1 MKQAVIVL
9 GLFCALL
16 SGILFS
22 SFTSKTTVEYDFQ
35 QITTIESVIPAGAG
49 RSRMIA
55 TSPTGTL
62 EETEMK
68 NFFSISGIN
77 FGNVRANDKAT
88 TDKISQ
94 MVNAG
99 WTLEQV
105 TSGVYSGTDNNSNG
119 IFITRYLFK
128 KVKQ

>member
-1 MKQAVIVL
+1 MKNKSILVL
-9 GLFCALL
+9 SLLCALL
-16 SGILFS
+16 TGILLS
-22 SFTSKTTVEYDFQ
+22 SFTNKTTVEYDFQ
-35 QITTIESVIPAGAG
+35 QVTTIESVVPMGAG

-55 TSPTGTL
+55 TSPSGTI
-62 EETEMK
+62 EESEMK
-68 NFFSISGIN
+68 NFFSVTGIN
-77 FGNVRANDKAT
+77 FANIRANDKAT

-94 MVNAG
+94 LINNG

-128 KVKQ
+128 KVK

>member
-1 MKQAVIVL
+1 MKKSIIIL
-9 GLFCALL
+9 GLVCALL
-16 SGILFS
+16 SGILLS
-22 SFTSKTTVEYDFQ
+22 SFTNKTHVAYDFQ
-35 QITTIESVIPAGAG
+35 QVTTIESVVPMGAG

-55 TSPTGTL
+55 TSPSGTL

-68 NFFSISGIN
+68 NFFSAVGIN
-77 FGNVRANDKAT
+77 FGNIRSNDKAT

-94 MVNAG
+94 LVNDG
-99 WTLEQV
+99 WELEQV

-128 KVKQ
+128 KVK

>member
-1 MKQAVIVL
+1 MKQTIIAL

-16 SGILFS
+16 LGMLFS
-22 SFTSKTTVEYDFQ
+22 SFTSKETIEYDFQ
-35 QITTIESVIPAGAG
+35 QITTIESVVPAGSG

-55 TSPTGTL
+55 TSSSGTL
-62 EETEMK
+62 EEIEMK

-77 FGNVRANDKAT
+77 FGNVRANDKVM

-94 MVNAG
+94 LINSG
-99 WTLEQV
+99 WTLEHA

-128 KVKQ
+128 KIK

>member
-1 MKQAVIVL
+1 MKKIIISL
-9 GLFCALL
+9 GLLCALL
-16 SGILFS
+16 SALLFS
-22 SFTSKTTVEYDFQ
+22 SFTNKTAVTYDFQ
-35 QITTIESVIPAGAG
+35 QVTTIESVIPMGAG

-68 NFFSISGIN
+68 NFFSVSGIN
-77 FGNVRANDKAT
+77 FGNIRANDKAT

-94 MVNAG
+94 LVNDG
-99 WTLEQV
+99 WELTQV
-105 TSGVYSGTDNNSNG
+105 TSGVYSGSDSGGNG

-128 KVKQ
+128 RIK